1 MWKTPTKMPL
11 QQLWSGPWAAST
23 WSVYFLWYVKVECS
37 VTLGMIMNEVIT
49 VVKMRSPVSAMM
61 SKEKKSNYA
70 IWRKLEY
77 LENQIFWVLILWSE
91 YLNGA
96 TFHIFLSPENVSY
109 LSLPTL
115 RMTFWQNRDKI
126 AWSSLN
132 FRQAELALYLIVC
145 KYVCQGSATPD
156 QISTFFNKYWRWS
169 PILALFHQVPS
180 STNLYWPNT
189 TKYQPIL
196 PHTYPVESSTN

>member
-1 MWKTPTKMPL
+1 M
-11 QQLWSGPWAAST
+11 
-23 WSVYFLWYVKVECS
+23 KVECS

-115 RMTFWQNRDKI
+115 RMTF
-126 AWSSLN
+126 
-132 FRQAELALYLIVC
+132 
-145 KYVCQGSATPD
+145 
-156 QISTFFNKYWRWS
+156 
-169 PILALFHQVPS
+169 
-180 STNLYWPNT
+180 
-189 TKYQPIL
+189 
-196 PHTYPVESSTN
+196 